1 MIAHDKILLQN
12 KYLLE
17 EAKALQDTGFI
28 SKEHHSNIKIELA
41 DFKSNHNLLLRIAF
55 LLLGSFLYSSICGFF
70 ALSILQVTGEH
81 LEVLFFVFALI
92 GLAGTEFFARQNYFG
107 HGLDDAFMIGFQI
120 CLAATIGI
128 ITSGDE
134 FLIAI
139 VVTTSAAFCYLRY
152 LHRSM
157 LLLACV
163 AATASIFYGMLNLGT
178 EIAAI
183 LPIVSMVFALLLF
196 LLWNKK
202 LQHTSTFYKF
212 DLDLIRYYSY
222 LLFYLSGNYLVVREL
237 SVVLLEQTIKPGQ
250 DIPFAWFFYLFTFII
265 PFGYIY
271 QGLQQKNKI
280 LLWLGLSAL
289 AFSIY
294 SIRFYYSV
302 LPLELVLTFG
312 GLFLFGVTYYLIKKL
327 QNQTTGITFKPDR
340 FSNSTPF
347 QAAEIIVST
356 QLGGAQSNQ
365 QTTDSPMEFG
375 GGGYSGGGA
384 SGEY

>member
-1 MIAHDKILLQN
+1 MIVHDKILLQN

-17 EAKALQDTGFI
+17 EAKALQDAGFI
-28 SKEHHSNIKIELA
+28 CKEQYSNIKKELA
-41 DFKSNHNLLLRIAF
+41 DFKSNHNWLLRVAF

-81 LEVLFFVFALI
+81 FDVLFFVFALI
-92 GLAGTEFFARQNYFG
+92 GLAGTEFFARQKYFG
-107 HGLDDAFMIGFQI
+107 HGLDDAFIIGFQI

-139 VVTTSAAFCYLRY
+139 AVTTSATLCYLRY

-157 LLLACV
+157 LLLTCI
-163 AATASIFYGMLNLGT
+163 AATASVFYGILNLGA
-178 EIAAI
+178 EIAAV
-183 LPIVSMVFALLLF
+183 LPFVSMVFALLLF
-196 LLWNKK
+196 LFWSKK
-202 LQHTSTFYKF
+202 LQYTSTFYKF
-212 DLDLIRYYSY
+212 DVNLIRYYSC
-222 LLFYLSGNYLVVREL
+222 LLFYLSGNYMLVREL
-237 SVVLLEQTIKPGQ
+237 SIVLLEQAINPGQ
-250 DIPFAWFFYLFTFII
+250 DITLAWFFYIFTFIV
-265 PFGYIY
+265 PVGYIY
-271 QGLQQKNKI
+271 QALQQKNKI
-280 LLWLGLSAL
+280 ILWLGLSAL

-312 GLFLFGVTYYLIKKL
+312 GLFLFGVTFYLIKKL

-347 QAAEIIVST
+347 QTAEIIVS
-356 QLGGAQSNQ
+356 
-365 QTTDSPMEFG
+365 
-375 GGGYSGGGA
+375 
-384 SGEY
+384 

>member
-1 MIAHDKILLQN
+1 MIVHDKTLLQN

-17 EAKALQDTGFI
+17 EAKELQDAGFI
-28 SKEHHSNIKIELA
+28 SKEHYSNIKKELA
-41 DFKSNHNLLLRIAF
+41 DFKSNHNWFLRVAF

-81 LEVLFFVFALI
+81 FDVLFFVFALI

-107 HGLDDAFMIGFQI
+107 HGLDDAFIIGFQI

-139 VVTTSAAFCYLRY
+139 AVTISTSICYLRY

-163 AATASIFYGMLNLGT
+163 AATVSIFYGMLNLGT

-183 LPIVSMVFALLLF
+183 LPFVSMVFALVLF

-212 DLDLIRYYSY
+212 DVDLIRYYSN
-222 LLFYLSGNYLVVREL
+222 LLIYLSGNYLVVREL
-237 SVVLLEQTIKPGQ
+237 SVVLLEQAINPNQ
-250 DIPFAWFFYLFTFII
+250 DIPFAWFFYIFTFII
-265 PFGYIY
+265 PVGYIY
-271 QGLQQKNKI
+271 QALQQKNKI
-280 LLWLGLSAL
+280 ILWLGLAAL
-289 AFSIY
+289 VFSIY

-312 GLFLFGVTYYLIKKL
+312 GLFLFGVTILLIRKL

-356 QLGGAQSNQ
+356 QVGGGQSNQ

-384 SGEY
+384 SGEF

>member
-1 MIAHDKILLQN
+1 MIVHDKTLLQN
-12 KYLLE
+12 KYLRE
-17 EAKALQDTGFI
+17 EAKALQDAGFI
-28 SKEHHSNIKIELA
+28 SKEHYSNIKKDLA
-41 DFKSNHNLLLRIAF
+41 DFKSNQNWFLRVAF
-55 LLLGSFLYSSICGFF
+55 VLLGSFLYSSICGFI

-81 LEVLFFVFALI
+81 FEVLFFVFALI

-107 HGLDDAFMIGFQI
+107 HGLDDAFIIGFQI

-163 AATASIFYGMLNLGT
+163 AATASIFYGILNLGT
-178 EIAAI
+178 EIAII
-183 LPIVSMVFALLLF
+183 LPFVSMVFALLLF

-237 SVVLLEQTIKPGQ
+237 SVVLLQQAINHGQ
-250 DIPFAWFFYLFTFII
+250 DIPFAWFFYIFTFII
-265 PFGYIY
+265 PVGYIY
-271 QGLQQKNKI
+271 QALQQKNKI
-280 LLWLGLSAL
+280 ILWLGFAAL

-294 SIRFYYSV
+294 SIRFYYAL
-302 LPLELVLTFG
+302 LPLELALTFG
-312 GLFLFGVTYYLIKKL
+312 GLFLFGVTLVLIKKL
-327 QNQTTGITFKPDR
+327 RNQTTGITFKPDR

-356 QLGGAQSNQ
+356 QVGGVQNNQ
-365 QTTDSPMEFG
+365 ETTDSPIEFG